1 MQNKVRQNEIPLRLQ
16 KRVMRELANAIDQSL
31 RWHRNAITPRAY
43 VELRTMSQFE
53 LGLRFK
59 AALRDELYE
68 RRREKGR
75 RVPAKFEVEE
85 RLAFLSTSQGR
96 GSRDRLP

>member
-1 MQNKVRQNEIPLRLQ
+1 MQTRIRRKSAAGTLREPVLQ
-16 KRVMRELANAIDQSL
+16 ELVAAIDQSL
-31 RWHRNAITPRAY
+31 RWHVDAISPRAY
-43 VELRTMSQFE
+43 VDMRTMSQFE

-75 RVPAKFEVEE
+75 REI
-85 RLAFLSTSQGR
+85 
-96 GSRDRLP
+96 